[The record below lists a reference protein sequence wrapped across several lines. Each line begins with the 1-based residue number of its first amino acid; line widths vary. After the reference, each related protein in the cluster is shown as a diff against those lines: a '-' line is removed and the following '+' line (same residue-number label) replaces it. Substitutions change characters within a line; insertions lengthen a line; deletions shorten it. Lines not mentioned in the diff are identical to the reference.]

1 MQSQNSK
8 CRRFI
13 YCAAKGKQTFL
24 SQHWK
29 AVLLFLNPPPV
40 WKDHAMSFSPCA
52 EAGPG
57 ETEKQGSNFKWKLIK
72 TFRTKVG
79 PPDSNLEVHSKDG
92 RRANKSSLHIK
103 SSANFVSGKQPFSN
117 TKKKTT
123 KREDSLSDCNT
134 AVKKGAFSSSVLVCK
149 PMEQTKATCK
159 QLQPR
164 ESWTGRAP
172 RISLSPVHLCCNVQS
187 CSELNSSTSGELH
200 HPLGEPR
207 GLRSLQME
215 KRGMFFPIQIYSCYF

>member
-72 TFRTKVG
+72 TFRTNVG

-117 TKKKTT
+117 TKKNQNKTRRLF
-123 KREDSLSDCNT
+123 KW
-134 AVKKGAFSSSVLVCK
+134 
-149 PMEQTKATCK
+149 
-159 QLQPR
+159 LQ
-164 ESWTGRAP
+164 
-172 RISLSPVHLCCNVQS
+172 
-187 CSELNSSTSGELH
+187 
-200 HPLGEPR
+200 
-207 GLRSLQME
+207 
-215 KRGMFFPIQIYSCYF
+215 YSCQEGRFFFLCVGV